1 MGQTLSIDIFDTEP
15 QLRTLC
21 SAQNIK
27 NPYWTEGTYSYS
39 IRKSPSFLT
48 NIRLYDVSNN
58 ELDKQITDLVSY
70 ISPYDSHAIINDS
83 ADTPLNKPYIGQQ
96 R

>member
-1 MGQTLSIDIFDTEP
+1 MALIIAFALS
-15 QLRTLC
+15 
-21 SAQNIK
+21 SADCLILLNGS
-27 NPYWTEGTYSYS
+27 NSY
-39 IRKSPSFLT
+39 LT

-70 ISPYDSHAIINDS
+70 NTPYNSHAIINDTV
-83 ADTPLNKPYIGQQ
+83 DTPLNNEYIGEQ